1 MSGRRK
7 DRLNSLLK
15 EVIADVIRHRVR
27 NPDVHPLVT
36 VSKVDVSKDIKYAKI
51 YISVIASEEEKQ
63 KTLTALNSGSGF
75 IAVQASKQVVLRF
88 FPTLTFYLDN
98 SVEQHFKI
106 DKILS
111 DIQLEREK
119 RNEETPPEND
129 LTINS

>member
-51 YISVIASEEEKQ
+51 YISVIASEDEKQ
-63 KTLTALNSGSGF
+63 KTLNALNSGSGF

-88 FPTLTFYLDN
+88 FPSLTFYLDN

>member
-63 KTLTALNSGSGF
+63 KTLNALNSGSGF

-88 FPTLTFYLDN
+88 FPSLTFYLDN